1 MSVTL
6 NEIALKALL
15 ETDAGPVGRDV
26 QRRADA
32 MQDVLKARARQIF
45 EGRPGI
51 QGDERVEMR
60 QGADLEI
67 TIGFLDGKIESYL
80 APKIAREPDAI
91 LPQLDT
97 AFRS

>member
-1 MSVTL
+1 MSVIL

-15 ETDAGPVGRDV
+15 DTDSGPVGRDI
-26 QRRADA
+26 QRRADN
-32 MQDVLKARARQIF
+32 MEQVVKARARQIF

-51 QGDERVEMR
+51 QGDERVEQR
-60 QGADLEI
+60 QGADMEI

-80 APKIAREPDAI
+80 ATKIEREPDAI

>member
-1 MSVTL
+1 MSVIL

-32 MQDVLKARARQIF
+32 MLEVYKDRARQIF
-45 EGRPGI
+45 ESRPGI
-51 QGDERVEMR
+51 QGDERVR
-60 QGADLEI
+60 AVQGADLEI
-67 TIGFLDGKIESYL
+67 TIGFLDGRIESDL
-80 APKIAREPDAI
+80 APKIEREPDAI